1 MDVGC
6 ASLDFNRRTYV
17 MGILNV
23 TPDSFS
29 DGGRFF
35 DPKTAIDHALQM
47 QKDGADILDV
57 GGESTRP
64 GSDSVSEKEEIDR
77 VVPVIRELSEKLTIP
92 LSIDTTKVEVARAAL
107 DAGASLVNDISGM
120 TFEPEMA
127 SLVAQRNVP
136 VVIMHTADKP
146 KTMQKTFRYDDV
158 IEDVFQYFNERIE
171 AARFAGIEKS
181 KIILDPGIGFGKS
194 VEQNFQLI
202 RQLGRFLEL
211 GCPLLLG
218 PSRKSFIGA
227 VLDLPVDDRLE
238 GTLAAVTACVL
249 NGASIVRVHDV
260 RESVRVCRISDAI
273 IRKSACC

>member
-1 MDVGC
+1 MEVGC
-6 ASLDFNRRTYV
+6 ASLDFNLRTYV

-35 DPKTAIDHALQM
+35 DAKTAIDHALQM

-77 VVPVIRELSEKLTIP
+77 VVPVIRELSSMQTVP

-107 DAGASLVNDISGM
+107 DAGANIVNDISGM

-127 SLVAQRNVP
+127 SLVAERKVP

-146 KTMQKTFRYDDV
+146 KTMQKTFQYDDV
-158 IEDVFQYFNERIE
+158 VEDVFQYFAERIE
-171 AARFAGIEKS
+171 AAHSAGIEKN

-202 RQLGRFLEL
+202 RQLSRFLEL
-211 GCPLLLG
+211 GCPLLVG

-227 VLDLPVDDRLE
+227 VLDLPVGERLE
-238 GTLAAVTACVL
+238 GTLAAVTASVL
-249 NGASIVRVHDV
+249 NGANIVRVHDV
-260 RESVRVCRISDAI
+260 LESVRVCKISDAI
-273 IRKSACC
+273 IRK